1 MSCQLQETS
10 PFAANSQAGCGPAFP
25 APSAAAKILI
35 LDDDADLLETYRDL
49 LSRLPCRPE
58 VHTAS
63 SAARA
68 FALLE
73 SELFSMLITDLRMP
87 KVDGFQV
94 LMSVRQKFPALRTV
108 VLTGLVDE
116 QYRARAYAMGIDLYT
131 EKPSTLGE
139 SKLFGQCIE
148 ALLARGAH
156 GGFRGVQCKSLMDLV
171 QFECLSQNSSVLRI
185 TNGSLEAKIWIHGG
199 DVVDAAV
206 KNFLGEGAFRNIF
219 AWKAGTFE
227 VLPGDPARE
236 RTIFTSYQSLL
247 LDTAQALDETI
258 AEDSAAPDELAPHPT
273 SALAPL
279 ARMDGVESLLVVA
292 SENAGAFESWGVE
305 NAERFAAW
313 TRKVMDD
320 FRALGKSLET
330 GTLDAIEGLGPRRH
344 IAILSRNGK
353 ELFAGLDRTLTSK
366 QVRET
371 LKDLDTRW
379 EP

>member
-1 MSCQLQETS
+1 M
-10 PFAANSQAGCGPAFP
+10 AAH
-25 APSAAAKILI
+25 SAAAKILI
-35 LDDDADLLETYRDL
+35 LDDDTDLLETYRDL
-49 LSRLPCRPE
+49 LSCLPCRPE

-73 SELFSMLITDLRMP
+73 SELFAMLITDLRMP

-139 SKLFGQCIE
+139 SKLFGQCVE

-219 AWKAGTFE
+219 AWKAGNFE
-227 VLPGDPARE
+227 VLPGDPSRE

-258 AEDSAAPDELAPHPT
+258 ASDSAAPDELAPHPT

-305 NAERFAAW
+305 NAGRFAAW
-313 TRKVMDD
+313 THKVMDD
-320 FRALGKSLET
+320 FRMLGKSLET

-344 IAILSRNGK
+344 IAILSRHGK
-353 ELFAGLDRTLTSK
+353 ELFAGLDRTLTPK